1 MSNRTK
7 QESLRN
13 IKKQKS
19 YSSVKWAQFWQYVVA
34 SSRHKNFLQASH
46 TYFVLW
52 SRLREQ
58 KSHLHCLLGLY
69 LFARGSSAF
78 PTIILRSAILS
89 SRGTLKLVILALR
102 YSLKNSLLVVCEN
115 LFFFNYA
122 VIIFTMNDLRV
133 DGSSIHQLEGEALV
147 GYCETRCMFGWQF
160 VLVSLYV
167 K

>member
-34 SSRHKNFLQASH
+34 SSRHKNVLQASH
-46 TYFVLW
+46 TYFVLR

-102 YSLKNSLLVVCEN
+102 YSLKNSLHSCVWKS
-115 LFFFNYA
+115 FFFLITPLLFSRWMICELMAA
-122 VIIFTMNDLRV
+122 VFIN
-133 DGSSIHQLEGEALV
+133 
-147 GYCETRCMFGWQF
+147 
-160 VLVSLYV
+160 
-167 K
+167 